1 MAKKDKDCFQ
11 SLYSFYM
18 QVVNN
23 VDFSSEEFNN
33 FYMFKHD
40 HLHLRVKE
48 RGGVAT
54 LVFSQL
60 IIVDV
65 NCDIDPYRD

>member
-1 MAKKDKDCFQ
+1 
-11 SLYSFYM
+11 M
-18 QVVNN
+18 QEVMSVE
-23 VDFSSEEFNN
+23 FSSEEFND
-33 FYMFKHD
+33 FYMLKHD
-40 HLHLRVKE
+40 NLHFMIKE

-60 IIVDV
+60 IVVDV